1 MSVIESVSGTLYY
14 HANHLT
20 LFSARFRVFKLRIKL
35 PASPQHTYIT
45 NQEKNKRVMLKT
57 TLFRTA
63 IAIGCLMTMSVIAS
77 ADTKVKS
84 RQTSG
89 GQTYEN
95 TSYIKGKRQRSET
108 NNGQMIMIQ
117 QCDLRR
123 NIQIMPQAKV
133 YMIQPYDEPAT
144 SNAANTST
152 TARRNPAHVK
162 RAEWLLQPSRP
173 RHRRAQADVWLH
185 SASHHHHD
193 GDGVVP

>member
-1 MSVIESVSGTLYY
+1 
-14 HANHLT
+14 
-20 LFSARFRVFKLRIKL
+20 
-35 PASPQHTYIT
+35 
-45 NQEKNKRVMLKT
+45 MLKT

-63 IAIGCLMTMSVIAS
+63 ISIGCLMSMSVIAS

-144 SNAANTST
+144 STCRDNDRATAIATRCRHERAA
-152 TARRNPAHVK
+152 
-162 RAEWLLQPSRP
+162 L
-173 RHRRAQADVWLH
+173 
-185 SASHHHHD
+185 
-193 GDGVVP
+193 